1 MRSLIIS
8 FASIAILVAMCGAA
22 DAGPLRRVGA
32 GIKAAVGKVGG
43 AAKGV
48 GRRIGRGC

>member
-1 MRSLIIS
+1 MRNLIIS
-8 FASIAILVAMCGAA
+8 FASIAILVGLCGAA

-32 GIKAAVGKVGG
+32 GIKAVGGKVLG